1 VEGIIYCVRTIPT
14 DPQMSLLLQA
24 GDPAAFGRGV
34 TGRDALRYG
43 SQVLHRFPVDWA
55 SAGVGEED
63 LDGLAEIIM
72 RIFTSLL
79 QHPGSEE
86 RDDDE
91 LRRWLNRWIAPALSS
106 GAD

>member
-1 VEGIIYCVRTIPT
+1 
-14 DPQMSLLLQA
+14 
-24 GDPAAFGRGV
+24 V

-43 SQVLHRFPVDWA
+43 SQVLRRFPVDWA

-106 GAD
+106 GR